1 MIKKEYIIPAIKVC
15 RIECVSI
22 LAGSP
27 DPDDPDFGVKG
38 GNTPPPPGGGS
49 SEEDEGGGSV

>member
-27 DPDDPDFGVKG
+27 DPTDPDWNLNG
-38 GNTPPPPGGGS
+38 GDVTPPSGGGS
-49 SEEDEGGGSV
+49 SEGDEGDESV